1 MRELPKL
8 PPRRLEVPGSPPSPR
23 DADRPGAPSHDSTGR
38 GAGVGPTPPASCVAR
53 GRGEGACRGRKRS
66 ACASDREGRK
76 EAVKGAWGR
85 GAGWRP
91 PVARRWPVAS
101 RRTLVGGV
109 GSKAM
114 LLLSLQG
121 SVDGWTSSSRGGPSP
136 RRAAR
141 HDRLVKVEGPRFSA
155 WLSASSP
162 SRRRPPLCAAPFRL
176 GCQCKPVRMVRE
188 DEHTTQ
194 PVTCTVPCYV
204 NSRRRTRFNML
215 PCVLAV

>member
-1 MRELPKL
+1 LRELPKL

-121 SVDGWTSSSRGGPSP
+121 SVDGWTSSSK
-136 RRAAR
+136 
-141 HDRLVKVEGPRFSA
+141 LEEGPRFSA

-162 SRRRPPLCAAPFRL
+162 SRRRPPLRSALQAWL
-176 GCQCKPVRMVRE
+176 SMQAGRMVRE
-188 DEHTTQ
+188 DEHTNTTQ
-194 PVTCTVPCYV
+194 PVPCYG
-204 NSRRRTRFNML
+204 NSRRRTVQHATL
-215 PCVLAV
+215 HTCTVS